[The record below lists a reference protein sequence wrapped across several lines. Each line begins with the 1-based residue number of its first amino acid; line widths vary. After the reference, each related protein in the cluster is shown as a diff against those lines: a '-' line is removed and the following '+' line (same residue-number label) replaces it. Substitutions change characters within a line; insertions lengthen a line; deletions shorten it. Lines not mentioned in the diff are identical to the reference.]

1 MNESTKMSS
10 LNVGFVLFVA
20 TVIVIVALFWV
31 GSGGGIFQQQAE
43 YHFMCPSTS
52 RLKDGSRV
60 YLSGVPV
67 GKVDNIDFVEDLTQN
82 SVKVM
87 ISINEGVMRR
97 IRADSSVS
105 LQSDGLLGD
114 VSVHITM
121 GTSNEEE
128 LAPGNEIAYKPTSP
142 IDDFVGAEF
151 SGTANDVLRELVV
164 VLKQIK
170 GGEGTIGKL
179 LREPELYDNLNSFLK
194 TLAQLTIKLDE
205 VAADLGQFAEAVGEQ
220 KGVLGQ
226 LIFSEDYA
234 RDFGRAVSS
243 TAGIVVALE
252 GALGSSSDQGSVVKR
267 LLLDEKLGERLENVV
282 TRIEEGAESLS
293 FVLGKVERG
302 EGSVGQLLHDST
314 IAASIKD
321 LFLGVQELGY
331 MRNLI
336 QNAELQGRE
345 AKTAEERASL
355 MARLEASRAK
365 MLARL
370 AAAKETDSEDL
381 KKDDQQDPVPPAPEG
396 KKAGGAS
403 Q

>member
-1 MNESTKMSS
+1 M
-10 LNVGFVLFVA
+10 
-20 TVIVIVALFWV
+20 
-31 GSGGGIFQQQAE
+31 
-43 YHFMCPSTS
+43 
-52 RLKDGSRV
+52 
-60 YLSGVPV
+60 
-67 GKVDNIDFVEDLTQN
+67 
-82 SVKVM
+82 
-87 ISINEGVMRR
+87 
-97 IRADSSVS
+97 
-105 LQSDGLLGD
+105 
-114 VSVHITM
+114 
-121 GTSNEEE
+121 
-128 LAPGNEIAYKPTSP
+128 
-142 IDDFVGAEF
+142 
-151 SGTANDVLRELVV
+151 
-164 VLKQIK
+164 
-170 GGEGTIGKL
+170 
-179 LREPELYDNLNSFLK
+179 
-194 TLAQLTIKLDE
+194 
-205 VAADLGQFAEAVGEQ
+205 
-220 KGVLGQ
+220 
-226 LIFSEDYA
+226 
-234 RDFGRAVSS
+234 
-243 TAGIVVALE
+243 ALE
-252 GALGSSSDQGSVVKR
+252 GALDSSSDQGSVVKR

-370 AAAKETDSEDL
+370 AAAKETDSEDK
-381 KKDDQQDPVPPAPEG
+381 KKDGQQDPVPPAPEG

>member
-1 MNESTKMSS
+1 
-10 LNVGFVLFVA
+10 
-20 TVIVIVALFWV
+20 
-31 GSGGGIFQQQAE
+31 
-43 YHFMCPSTS
+43 
-52 RLKDGSRV
+52 
-60 YLSGVPV
+60 
-67 GKVDNIDFVEDLTQN
+67 
-82 SVKVM
+82 
-87 ISINEGVMRR
+87 
-97 IRADSSVS
+97 
-105 LQSDGLLGD
+105 
-114 VSVHITM
+114 
-121 GTSNEEE
+121 
-128 LAPGNEIAYKPTSP
+128 
-142 IDDFVGAEF
+142 
-151 SGTANDVLRELVV
+151 
-164 VLKQIK
+164 
-170 GGEGTIGKL
+170 
-179 LREPELYDNLNSFLK
+179 K

-370 AAAKETDSEDL
+370 AAAKETDSEDK
-381 KKDDQQDPVPPAPEG
+381 KKDGQQDPVPPAPEG

>member
-1 MNESTKMSS
+1 MNESTKMTS

-67 GKVDNIDFVEDLTQN
+67 GKVDSIDFVEDLTEN

-87 ISINEGVMRR
+87 ISINENVMRR

-128 LAPGNEIAYKPTSP
+128 LAPGKEISYKPTSP

-194 TLAQLTIKLDE
+194 SLAQLTSKLDE
-205 VAADLGQFAEAVGEQ
+205 VAGDLGEFAEAVGEQ
-220 KGVLGQ
+220 KGVLGK
-226 LIFSEDYA
+226 LIFSEDYD
-234 RDFGRAVSS
+234 RDFSRAVSS
-243 TAGIVVALE
+243 TAEIVVALE
-252 GALGSSSDQGSVVKR
+252 GALDSSSDQGSVLKR
-267 LLLDEKLGERLENVV
+267 LLLDEKLGEKLDNVV
-282 TRIEEGAESLS
+282 GRIEEGAQSLS
-293 FVLGKVERG
+293 FVLGKIERG

-345 AKTAEERASL
+345 AKTAEERASI

-370 AAAKETDSEDL
+370 AAVKDKEPGDKE
-381 KKDDQQDPVPPAPEG
+381 KDDKPAPVQQDPEG
-396 KKAGGAS
+396 KEDGAGS